1 MERVPTVAAVRRP
14 PSRVRPSH
22 GAFAVRRP
30 SLSPLMQMA
39 LLSRL
44 QSPLQYG
51 SPLVGYGSALASY
64 GSPLAGYGSSPVI
77 LLQPIIVPVPV
88 SAPDAELQPNAISEQ
103 AMSRL
108 MFRQAAKPRPVSLM
122 DILQRGNGYHF

>member
-1 MERVPTVAAVRRP
+1 MKRVPTVEAARPP
-14 PSRVRPSH
+14 PSRLRPSH
-22 GAFAVRRP
+22 GVFAVRRP

-51 SPLVGYGSALASY
+51 SLAGYGSPLAGY
-64 GSPLAGYGSSPVI
+64 GSPLAGYGSSPII
-77 LLQPIIVPVPV
+77 LLQPIIVPVPM
-88 SAPDAELQPNAISEQ
+88 SAGEAEQQPNALSEQ

-108 MFRQAAKPRPVSLM
+108 TFRQPVKPRPVSLV
-122 DILQRGNGYHF
+122 DIIQRGNGYGF